1 MDIISLPIYIQQI
14 AFCLCVF
21 IHIQEQGTRAV
32 KLSYLIISYWLF
44 ASMASKAF
52 GMPNRIQAA
61 QEPSMGNLSVTT
73 GTNPETA
80 KAGYKDRYGRT
91 LSYSNM

>member
-1 MDIISLPIYIQQI
+1 
-14 AFCLCVF
+14 
-21 IHIQEQGTRAV
+21 
-32 KLSYLIISYWLF
+32 
-44 ASMASKAF
+44 MASKAF

-80 KAGYKDRYGRT
+80 KAGYKDQYGCT